1 MGDILVACVLQNE
14 QKTEKKNEEI
24 KWIFLY
30 SPPVFSSAYFTPDS
44 LVQLLNRLD
53 KQGWHISIR
62 KESDNCM
69 DNGFY
74 MECPEFDRVLSLAS
88 VSAVSYGHPVRDYSH
103 PIDGKIVKVLDMPLV
118 NSVFKTF
125 VDTTVDAQFGQTLA
139 SAVPVNEHTFP
150 QLNELVEH
158 CVRVLGIRRPY
169 VVVSESYKM
178 NACTTGSDENPY
190 IILGSMLTLA
200 FTPEQLQFV
209 IGHECGHIAMGHVVY
224 HSAISM
230 ASSLANMIP
239 IIGPTVYNLSVFPIN
254 AWSRRS
260 EITADRAGLLCC
272 GDIDV
277 AQRALMQLEMGFIRV
292 PDMDV
297 QEYVDASHRYRKG
310 GILRNLGEYA
320 HSHPLLP
327 KRIEALNMFANS
339 ELYYDVTGHALPKD
353 AISQNSLNK
362 KVEDIIRIL

>member
-209 IGHECGHIAMGHVVY
+209 IGHECGHIAMGPCCL
-224 HSAISM
+224 
-230 ASSLANMIP
+230 SLC
-239 IIGPTVYNLSVFPIN
+239 Y
-254 AWSRRS
+254 
-260 EITADRAGLLCC
+260 
-272 GDIDV
+272 
-277 AQRALMQLEMGFIRV
+277 
-292 PDMDV
+292 
-297 QEYVDASHRYRKG
+297 
-310 GILRNLGEYA
+310 
-320 HSHPLLP
+320 
-327 KRIEALNMFANS
+327 
-339 ELYYDVTGHALPKD
+339 
-353 AISQNSLNK
+353 
-362 KVEDIIRIL
+362 